1 MTTLTTMSEK
11 EILEIAWEY
20 KLRKWIKELD
30 KNEQSIKE
38 RGKENSIALHCAD
51 IYKTQLDELSA
62 AIIAIEKAE

>member
-38 RGKENSIALHCAD
+38 SWETIKGEV
-51 IYKTQLDELSA
+51 
-62 AIIAIEKAE
+62 

>member
-20 KLRKWIKELD
+20 KLRKWLKELD

-38 RGKENSIALHCAD
+38 KGKENSIALHLAD
-51 IYKTQLDELSA
+51 VYKIQLDELDM
-62 AIIAIEKAE
+62 AIRAIDKAE